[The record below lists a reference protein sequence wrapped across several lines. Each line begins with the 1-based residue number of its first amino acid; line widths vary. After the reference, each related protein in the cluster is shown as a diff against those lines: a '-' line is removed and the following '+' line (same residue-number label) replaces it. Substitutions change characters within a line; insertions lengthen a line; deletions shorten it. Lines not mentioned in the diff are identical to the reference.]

1 MPCLK
6 SAQIFTKMMKTHF
19 FTELDFMNNQIT
31 ISNLRLVPGILFNL
45 LNADKKIDTAHS
57 KNSIKNID
65 LALKIG
71 DFSVF
76 TYKNGHTLPTITKNI
91 MTFFPIVK
99 QFQKLSISRSN
110 SKTEYFLY
118 T

>member
-57 KNSIKNID
+57 KNSIEKID

-76 TYKNGHTLPTITKNI
+76 CFHLPVQSYNLGICI
-91 MTFFPIVK
+91 
-99 QFQKLSISRSN
+99 QKRSHVTDN
-110 SKTEYFLY
+110 H
-118 T
+118 